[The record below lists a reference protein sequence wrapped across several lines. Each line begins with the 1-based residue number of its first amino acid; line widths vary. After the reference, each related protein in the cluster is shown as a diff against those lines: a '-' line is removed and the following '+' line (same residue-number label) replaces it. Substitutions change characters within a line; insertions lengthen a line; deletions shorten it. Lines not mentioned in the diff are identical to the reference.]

1 MGNVENWNSILNL
14 QLLDGST
21 NKSMND
27 EDLSEWVKNKDIDLE
42 SHLIPKGVSLAFKDF
57 RIFIEKRKELLTTSI
72 KAIVVEKQK

>member
-1 MGNVENWNSILNL
+1 
-14 QLLDGST
+14 
-21 NKSMND
+21 MND

-42 SHLIPKGVSLAFKDF
+42 CHLIPKGVSLAFKDF